1 MITNIFMEK
10 IKILIADIHPAFRE
24 GLSRL
29 FNDEEDLLVVATVE
43 DGEKAVHL
51 AREHQPD
58 VAIIDI
64 FIPKIDS
71 VEAVRQIKVHSPLT
85 RILMIGAHTYES
97 YIIATVKVGASGY
110 ILKTAP
116 IAEMVN
122 AVRLLHH
129 GGCVFY
135 ENALSKIAQNL
146 SSDGEAGKSR
156 PRILHHRELQV
167 LKLAG
172 KGFGNKEIAD
182 HLNISVHT
190 VQSHLSR
197 VFTKLSVHSRTEAVN
212 TALQKG
218 LFSIRDL
225 N

>member
-1 MITNIFMEK
+1 M
-10 IKILIADIHPAFRE
+10 
-24 GLSRL
+24 
-29 FNDEEDLLVVATVE
+29 V
-43 DGEKAVHL
+43 
-51 AREHQPD
+51 
-58 VAIIDI
+58 
-64 FIPKIDS
+64 
-71 VEAVRQIKVHSPLT
+71 
-85 RILMIGAHTYES
+85 GAHTYES

-116 IAEMVN
+116 IAEVVN
-122 AVRLLHH
+122 AVRLLHR

-146 SSDGEAGKSR
+146 SSTGDAGKSR
-156 PRILHHRELQV
+156 PKILHHREIQV
-167 LKLAG
+167 LKLTG
-172 KGFGNKEIAD
+172 KGYGNKEIAE

-197 VFTKLSVHSRTEAVN
+197 VFTKLGVHSRTEAVN

-225 N
+225 G